1 MSMLAMHTLWNAV
14 ILAIC
19 CLLDGAIH
27 MFEDRSPRRG
37 TSHSSD
43 VVIINDKLVASWV
56 PHSYPVYSLAFEDP
70 WLVSASGDGK
80 LAMMDV
86 RKLLKLS
93 SNVKFEKFANCHSW
107 KSVRRQVTI
116 ASIEA
121 CVEKTKAF

>member
-1 MSMLAMHTLWNAV
+1 MSMMTMHTLQNAV
-14 ILAIC
+14 VLAIC

-27 MFEDRSPRRG
+27 MFEDRSPRRDI
-37 TSHSSD
+37 SHSGD
-43 VVIINDKLVASWV
+43 VVINDKPVASWV
-56 PHSYPVYSLAFEDP
+56 PHSCPVYSLAFEDP
-70 WLVSASGDGK
+70 WLVSASRDGK

-107 KSVRRQVTI
+107 KSIGRQVTI

-121 CVEKTKAF
+121 CVENTKAF

>member
-1 MSMLAMHTLWNAV
+1 MSMMTMHTLQNAV
-14 ILAIC
+14 VLAIC
-19 CLLDGAIH
+19 YLLDGAIH
-27 MFEDRSPRRG
+27 MFEDRSPRPDI
-37 TSHSSD
+37 SHSGD
-43 VVIINDKLVASWV
+43 VVINDKPVASWV
-56 PHSYPVYSLAFEDP
+56 PHSCPVYLLAFEDP
-70 WLVSASGDGK
+70 WLFSASGDGK